1 MEFLPGKDYY
11 FISTSS
17 PRDLHQRVDGMCRD
31 NNMKLVFKVADP
43 NAPKPTTTTTTTTP
57 PPPSTKYVNYDS
69 FKNDNVFENESLDA
83 DLVVLN
89 EISKE
94 EEIDTEKVTGSRKR
108 KHGNK
113 RKRKKHHRNKNRR
126 NFSSES
132 NRGILNDNPP
142 LISDSD
148 RLGGGPNQVIEKK
161 LSPVERVNNLM
172 KQEASI
178 RASSGGGSSSKSWNF
193 LFSTLALFLL
203 SSFV

>member
-1 MEFLPGKDYY
+1 MPSAKRCWR
-11 FISTSS
+11 IW
-17 PRDLHQRVDGMCRD
+17 PKKLHG
-31 NNMKLVFKVADP
+31 P
-43 NAPKPTTTTTTTTP
+43 
-57 PPPSTKYVNYDS
+57 
-69 FKNDNVFENESLDA
+69 
-83 DLVVLN
+83 
-89 EISKE
+89 
-94 EEIDTEKVTGSRKR
+94 RKR

-203 SSFV
+203 SSFVWWWSFAEGDFGDLPPSIAEEDDLRKQGKETF